1 MSNGPI
7 SIGSIEQFNSLLKS
21 SKIVIADFEAD
32 WCATCKQI
40 APLYEQLAKSLSRPN
55 AVTFVKIN
63 SDEQPELLNE
73 YGVTGLL
80 TFLIFKNSKL
90 EDTVRGAHPHHLSA
104 IINKLIQE
112 AGSVSE
118 I

>member
-1 MSNGPI
+1 M
-7 SIGSIEQFNSLLKS
+7 
-21 SKIVIADFEAD
+21 
-32 WCATCKQI
+32 
-40 APLYEQLAKSLSRPN
+40 
-55 AVTFVKIN
+55 TFVKIN

-73 YGVTGLL
+73 YGVTGLP